1 MISDN
6 ASSDGSPLLG
16 QAGTATP
23 PSIGKYRVDGIIG
36 RGAVGIVYRG
46 YDTVIS
52 RPVAIKTLRHEV
64 LETVDDKNGLLAR
77 FSSEARS
84 AGRCQHPNIVTVFDY
99 VEQDD
104 TPFIVMEYVAAGTLE
119 AVTRTGTLLPLHQ
132 VGEILVQLL
141 SALGHAHEKG
151 VVHRDI
157 KPANILCPAA
167 TSIKVTDF
175 GVARLQDLGLT
186 QAGKGTL
193 GTPNYMSPELFL
205 GREVDGRS
213 DLFAA
218 GVVLFELLAGAKP
231 FTANDMPELMRKL
244 LNQPPQS
251 LGSFRPELSG
261 HLDAVLVRALA
272 RNPTDRF
279 QTADE
284 FSEALV
290 DAVGRTEADKNVK
303 PVDLS
308 RIPRRATSDQS
319 DSRGMLNRTMAEK
332 LMPGTIGNLERS
344 LARSLGPIARLAI
357 SRASSETTDADMFLT
372 RLTSLIPES
381 AEAKRF
387 RETAENWLREDQ
399 GIAGAQ
405 LDAVIP
411 TQVVKETIELLRP
424 MIGPMAKVIAEREAK
439 TAVGVEDYYEH
450 VARAIKNPQ
459 DQEKFLAQTSSRSSP
474 GKRT

>member
-1 MISDN
+1 MTSDN
-6 ASSDGSPLLG
+6 AQPDGNPLLG
-16 QAGTATP
+16 AAGTAAP
-23 PSIGKYRVDGIIG
+23 PAIGKYRVDGIIG

-46 YDTVIS
+46 YDSVIS
-52 RPVAIKTLRHEV
+52 RPVAIKTLRREV
-64 LETVDDKNGLLAR
+64 LENVDDKEGLLAR

-99 VEQDD
+99 VEQDN

-119 AVTRTGTLLPLHQ
+119 AVTRSSTLLPLHQ

-175 GVARLQDLGLT
+175 GVARLQDIGLT

-244 LNQPPQS
+244 LNQSPTPLS
-251 LGSFRPELSG
+251 SFRPELSG
-261 HLDAVLVRALA
+261 HLDAVIVRALA

-279 QTADE
+279 QSAEE
-284 FSEALV
+284 FSSALAA
-290 DAVGRTEADKNVK
+290 AVGKTEADKNVK

-308 RIPRRATSDQS
+308 RIPRRAPGDQS
-319 DSRGMLNRTMAEK
+319 DSRGVLNRTMAEK
-332 LMPGTIGNLERS
+332 LMPGTLGNLEKS

-372 RLTSLIPES
+372 RLASLIPES

-387 RETAENWLREDQ
+387 RDTAENWLREDQ

-411 TQVVKETIELLRP
+411 LQVVKETIELLRP
-424 MIGPMAKVIAEREAK
+424 MIGPVAKVIAEREAK
-439 TAVGVEDYYEH
+439 TAVGVDDYYEH

-459 DQEKFLAQTSSRSSP
+459 DQEKFLTQTLKRP
-474 GKRT
+474 GQGKWS